1 MNTLVSADIKEK
13 ERKKNGANGKGEN
26 GRWANVKGQDKG
38 TGEWNGVNG
47 GTEKSK
53 KEMKGVNRKRQK
65 KGLGKGKSGNKE
77 WEWTMEQK

>member
-1 MNTLVSADIKEK
+1 VIIVLTIYGWLYLQATDNLKHSFHINVTSKKKRKQMNTLVSVDIKGK

-47 GTEKSK
+47 RG
-53 KEMKGVNRKRQK
+53 
-65 KGLGKGKSGNKE
+65 
-77 WEWTMEQK
+77 